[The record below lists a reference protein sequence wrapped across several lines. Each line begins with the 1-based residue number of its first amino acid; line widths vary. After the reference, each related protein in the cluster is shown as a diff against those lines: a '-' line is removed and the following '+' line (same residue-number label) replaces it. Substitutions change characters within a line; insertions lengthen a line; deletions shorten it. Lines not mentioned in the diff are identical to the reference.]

1 MKFFLFGREIG
12 IRSSSR
18 LDKRLFFFS
27 LFAGS
32 RKESF
37 QYSWQLFDSFSYLF
51 FLDSDAYA
59 RRGPA
64 LYFRRGA
71 FGFSKQRKKGPNL
84 DRCLSL
90 HLLAPLPYFDLS
102 LLLIVG
108 FDKCL
113 LYSSTQILP
122 TRKDDSL
129 PI

>member
-1 MKFFLFGREIG
+1 MQALEKKVSNILGNCL
-12 IRSSSR
+12 IRSVTY
-18 LDKRLFFFS
+18 FFS
-27 LFAGS
+27 
-32 RKESF
+32 
-37 QYSWQLFDSFSYLF
+37 
-51 FLDSDAYA
+51 DSDAYA